1 MKIIP
6 LNNDTLIKP
15 YRKKDTLSSGIYDPN
30 ANVKDSYS
38 YGKVIAIGN
47 GVKNISVGDWVL
59 MPQALPV
66 VTHEGELHY
75 FANEERYIVAKI
87 EDFDMEYFEE
97 GIPSFKK

>member
-30 ANVKDSYS
+30 ANVKDAYS

-47 GVKNISVGDWVL
+47 SVKNVSVGDWVL

-87 EDFDMEYFEE
+87 EGIDMEYFEE